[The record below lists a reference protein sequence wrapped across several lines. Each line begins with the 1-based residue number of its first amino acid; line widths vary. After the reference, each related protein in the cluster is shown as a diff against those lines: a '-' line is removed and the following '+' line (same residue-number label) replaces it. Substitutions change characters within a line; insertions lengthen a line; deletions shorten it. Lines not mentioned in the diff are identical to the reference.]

1 MLLNKETKDM
11 IEHIDTNVQAQAE
24 VFLLDTLS
32 YAENRISE
40 RHKKG
45 HRVRETVFDILSNIR
60 ESWSYLYRP
69 GGMLKAT
76 HRRAAETFVKRIKRK
91 VLLRC
96 VVAFS
101 AGFAL
106 GWYV

>member
-1 MLLNKETKDM
+1 MLLKKETQDM
-11 IEHIDTNVQAQAE
+11 ITHIDTNVQAQAE
-24 VFLLDTLS
+24 VFLLDNLS

-60 ESWSYLYRP
+60 ESWSHLYRE
-69 GGMLKAT
+69 GGMLKHT
-76 HRRAAETFVKRIKRK
+76 HHQAAETFVVRIKRK

-101 AGFAL
+101 AGLVL
-106 GWYV
+106 GWVI